1 MATVTFYNLPAH
13 GHINPTLPLVAELS
27 GRGEQVIYYATD
39 AFRHKIEK
47 TGATFRG
54 YGDKYAFD
62 PTANL
67 GGPFGLMARSI
78 EVTEAMLPALLE
90 QARADRPDYLLVDS
104 ICVWGNYMRQLIGC
118 PAVSVCSTFGVN
130 SKVMSALSR
139 SRGPK
144 PPLRETLVG
153 IPLVARYF
161 AVARRIDRRFGTR
174 RPGFTGFFTNRQ
186 ALNLVFTSPG
196 FQAHVDS
203 FDSSYRFVGPAITER
218 HETVDF
224 PLDALGPEPIIYI
237 SLGTIFN
244 DVASF
249 YRACFAAF
257 ADSGRTVVMSIGR
270 NVDERALG
278 TPPPNFLVRRYVP
291 QLEILRRAALFVTH
305 GGMNSVN
312 EALLYGVPMIVVP
325 QVGDQYL
332 VGNRVRELGA
342 GLTVPRSD
350 ATPARLRELAV
361 RVLAEPLFRQR
372 CQEIGASLREAG
384 GHSRAA
390 DEIWEW
396 KREHGIA

>member
-27 GRGEQVIYYATD
+27 RRGERVIYYATD
-39 AFRHKIEK
+39 AFRDKIES

-54 YGDKYAFD
+54 YGDNYD
-62 PTANL
+62 LDTSVDL

-78 EVTEAMLPALLE
+78 ETTEAILPELLE

-104 ICVWGNYMRQLIGC
+104 ICVWSNYMRQLIGC
-118 PAVSVCSTFGVN
+118 PAVSVCSTFAVN
-130 SKVMSALSR
+130 WKVMSALSR

-144 PPLRETLVG
+144 PPLRETLAG

-161 AVARRIDRRFGTR
+161 KVARRVDRRFGTR
-174 RPGFTGFFTNRQ
+174 RPGFTAFFTNRQ
-186 ALNLVFTSPG
+186 ALNLVFTSRA

-224 PLDALGPEPIIYI
+224 PLDALGSEPIIYI
-237 SLGTIFN
+237 SMGTIFN

-278 TPPPNFLVRRYVP
+278 IPPPNFLVRRYVP

-342 GLTVPRSD
+342 GLTVATGD
-350 ATPARLRELAV
+350 ATPARLRELAA

-384 GHSRAA
+384 GHSRAV

-396 KREHGIA
+396 KRERRIA